1 MEKYKEND
9 EVICNGNVG
18 NLWFN
23 EVKGK
28 IIRRNKFTD
37 NYLIKFTGYQLEL
50 HEEQIELIN
59 RSFVVVLIPSGEV
72 IDMDEKKY
80 NDYLNKKIIRWDN
93 ENDCYIIPDTFKN
106 SL

>member
-59 RSFVVVLIPSGEV
+59 RSFVVVLIPMKSLKDLKYV
-72 IDMDEKKY
+72 ILF
-80 NDYLNKKIIRWDN
+80 DYFLMINIINNKK
-93 ENDCYIIPDTFKN
+93 P
-106 SL
+106 